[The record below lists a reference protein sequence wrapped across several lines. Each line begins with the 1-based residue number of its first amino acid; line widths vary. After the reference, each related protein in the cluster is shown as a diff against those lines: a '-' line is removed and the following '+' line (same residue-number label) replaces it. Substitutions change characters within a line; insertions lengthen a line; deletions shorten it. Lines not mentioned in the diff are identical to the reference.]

1 MSQFYWAVVW
11 GDEGDNYRKGPKQ
24 NGVIRMST
32 KCENAEIACR
42 NCFGSVAK
50 NMWTK
55 NLGSSVAPI
64 RSDKRRI
71 ELLDLNK
78 GIWVR
83 VGNNTTFKD
92 GVVQ

>member
-1 MSQFYWAVVW
+1 
-11 GDEGDNYRKGPKQ
+11 
-24 NGVIRMST
+24 
-32 KCENAEIACR
+32 
-42 NCFGSVAK
+42 
-50 NMWTK
+50 MWTK